1 MNKASDSAG
10 TGPRRR
16 GPTGEG
22 AGRAAALDE
31 GALQRLLGY
40 NLAQASIATSRIFRR
55 RIAPLGLTQVEF
67 TVLMLLLTNAEVTQ
81 GQLGRTLGAA
91 PSNLTNLL
99 TRLEGKGLIER
110 SRSRRDAR
118 AQVIA
123 LTRRG
128 EALARKA
135 AAASEGMEEPLLKH
149 LSAGERAML
158 VELLLKVAR
167 LRNVHG

>member
-16 GPTGEG
+16 GPTGES